1 VRLVSGEDSI
11 TSSDAA
17 EELGL
22 EVALVLVLGLVVV
35 VLVVLEDVLDE
46 QAARPIPRRPA
57 AATAS
62 ALLLVIPLT
71 VNFDPFLSVNAISR
85 RTVFLGGLARAI
97 RVERSGRL

>member
-1 VRLVSGEDSI
+1 M
-11 TSSDAA
+11 TSSDVL

-35 VLVVLEDVLDE
+35 LELLEDEVLDE
-46 QAARPIPRRPA
+46 HAARPVARRPA

-71 VNFDPFLSVNAISR
+71 VNFDPFLSVNAVSR
-85 RTVFLGGLARAI
+85 RICFLRGLARAT
-97 RVERSGRL
+97 RVERGGRV